1 MPSSE
6 RDFFDVRAVARN
18 TAFPSPVQSLET
30 PHFRAPCSHP
40 KHCISKPRAVVE
52 TAAYLRPMPSSG
64 TWAPG
69 LDLSP
74 NIMVMRVA
82 ARPTHDL
89 EINYITRSRTPHEKQ
104 E

>member
-1 MPSSE
+1 MQPSGTQL
-6 RDFFDVRAVARN
+6 FCG
-18 TAFPSPVQSLET
+18 
-30 PHFRAPCSHP
+30 PCGRP
-40 KHCISKPRAVVE
+40 KHRISEPRAVVE

-64 TWAPG
+64 TRAPG

>member
-1 MPSSE
+1 M
-6 RDFFDVRAVARN
+6 
-18 TAFPSPVQSLET
+18 Q
-30 PHFRAPCSHP
+30 
-40 KHCISKPRAVVE
+40 
-52 TAAYLRPMPSSG
+52 SSG